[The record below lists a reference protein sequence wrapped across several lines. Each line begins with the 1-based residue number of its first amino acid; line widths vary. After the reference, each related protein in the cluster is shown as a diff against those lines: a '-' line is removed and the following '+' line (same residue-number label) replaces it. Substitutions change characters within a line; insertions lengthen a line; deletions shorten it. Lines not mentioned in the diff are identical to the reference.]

1 MKKTRLSTLAVLLI
15 AATAAF
21 AQGPRGTQ
29 QQNTS
34 NHPTAAPDM
43 TKARTVS
50 GTVSAVDI
58 GYGMHYPSITVN
70 QSVIKVAPVWFL
82 VEQNFE
88 LKAGD
93 QVTVVAAPSTV
104 PGDSYLYAIEI
115 ANIGSTARIVLRDAA
130 GVPLWTATTGARG
143 ANVAG
148 TGSCIG
154 CLDLTT
160 VNTAAGTVEK
170 VSMGIGIQMPSLV
183 VKTTAGALVSMKL
196 GPERALLAAD
206 FELKAGDTVSAKYA
220 HKTCTDENVASQLTN
235 SAGVTVTLRNS
246 DGTPNWK

>member
-1 MKKTRLSTLAVLLI
+1 M
-15 AATAAF
+15 
-21 AQGPRGTQ
+21 
-29 QQNTS
+29 
-34 NHPTAAPDM
+34 
-43 TKARTVS
+43 S

-58 GYGMHYPSITVN
+58 SYGMQYPSITVN

-93 QVTVVAAPSTV
+93 QVNVMAAPSTV

-115 ANIGSTARIVLRDAA
+115 ANIASKTRIVLRDAA
-130 GVPLWTATTGARG
+130 GVPLWTAPPGARG
-143 ANVAG
+143 GNAPG
-148 TGSCIG
+148 TGNCIG

-160 VNTAAGTVEK
+160 VNTAVGTVEK

-196 GPERALLAAD
+196 GPERVLLAAD
-206 FELKAGDTVSAKYA
+206 FELKAGDKVSAKYS
-220 HKTCTDENVASQLTN
+220 HETCTDENVALQLTN
-235 SAGVTVTLRNS
+235 SVGVTLTLRNS
-246 DGTPNWK
+246 DGTLNWN

>member
-1 MKKTRLSTLAVLLI
+1 MKKTRLPTLAVLII

-21 AQGPRGTQ
+21 GQGPRTTQ
-29 QQNTS
+29 HQNTS
-34 NHPTAAPDM
+34 NHPAAVPDM

-50 GTVSAVDI
+50 GMVGAVDS
-58 GYGMHYPSITVN
+58 GYGMQYPSITVN

-82 VEQNFE
+82 VDQNFE

-93 QVTVVAAPSTV
+93 QVSVVAAPSTI

-115 ANIGSTARIVLRDAA
+115 ANIASKTRIVLRDAA
-130 GVPLWTATTGARG
+130 GVPLWTATNGARG
-143 ANVAG
+143 GNAAG
-148 TGSCIG
+148 PGNGIG

-183 VKTTAGALVSMKL
+183 VKTTVGALVSMKL
-196 GPERALLAAD
+196 GPERVLLAAD
-206 FELKAGDTVSAKYA
+206 FELKTGDTVSAKYA
-220 HKTCTDENVASQLTN
+220 HETCTDENVALQLTN
-235 SAGVTVTLRNS
+235 SAGVTITLRNG
-246 DGTPNWK
+246 DGTPNWN

>member
-1 MKKTRLSTLAVLLI
+1 M
-15 AATAAF
+15 
-21 AQGPRGTQ
+21 
-29 QQNTS
+29 
-34 NHPTAAPDM
+34 
-43 TKARTVS
+43 
-50 GTVSAVDI
+50 
-58 GYGMHYPSITVN
+58 
-70 QSVIKVAPVWFL
+70 
-82 VEQNFE
+82 
-88 LKAGD
+88 
-93 QVTVVAAPSTV
+93 
-104 PGDSYLYAIEI
+104 
-115 ANIGSTARIVLRDAA
+115 LRDAA

-143 ANVAG
+143 GNVAG
-148 TGSCIG
+148 AGSCIG

-206 FELKAGDTVSAKYA
+206 FELQAGDTVSAKYA
-220 HKTCTDENVASQLTN
+220 HETCTDENVALQLTN